1 METNSN
7 WQGLDLEDMEDL
19 HMSFSETVSLGNT
32 VCGQVTFI
40 CMYGAELYQYKF
52 I

>member
-1 METNSN
+1 
-7 WQGLDLEDMEDL
+7 
-19 HMSFSETVSLGNT
+19 

-52 I
+52 IWYNSSSYLE